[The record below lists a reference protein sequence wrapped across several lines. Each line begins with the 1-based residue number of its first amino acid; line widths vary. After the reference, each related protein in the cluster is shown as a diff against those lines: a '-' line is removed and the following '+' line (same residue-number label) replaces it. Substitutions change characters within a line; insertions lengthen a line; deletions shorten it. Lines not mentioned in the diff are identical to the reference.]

1 MTIEDGARL
10 AQESWG
16 WAERLGGVAAVPD
29 SAVAAAQGA
38 LRAAQA
44 TAAAADRDLAWHM
57 ALTPVG
63 RLLQPAM
70 PASTA
75 TTGATGTPA
84 PSAAAEPDAPALAD
98 RIRALGEAAGRH
110 AGTAFV
116 RTRTALAVAQA
127 QALDALPSAERAAR
141 PLLGLAYARKDM
153 FHRAGEPSECGS
165 RILRGHVPKTTAT
178 VLERLD
184 AAGAIDLGA
193 LHMAE
198 FAMSPTGFNA
208 QLGHGRNPWS
218 AEHVSGGSSS
228 GSGVAVAARLAGAA
242 LGSDTG
248 GSVRLPAAICGVTGL
263 KPTQHLVSVH
273 GVMPLAPSLDCV
285 GFLAPSARDC
295 ARLLSAVSGPDRRD
309 PACLDVP
316 RTDYEAGIGTPLGG
330 ADHVAVPR
338 LPADAPASDEVRAML
353 AAFVEQLRAQG
364 VRTTEVTLPDLAELG
379 LLCTLVLGAEA
390 ASMHR
395 RWLAERPQDYGEQ
408 VRRRLER
415 GLLYPAAQYVDA
427 LRLRPV
433 LLQRF
438 LARCLPGDAQALVL
452 PVLPHAVPTIA
463 ETTAGTEEEVEQRFG
478 HFSFW
483 TRAINYLGV
492 PALALPAGHTGNG
505 LPNGV
510 QLVGRPCGERA
521 LLRIGHHYQGATDWH
536 LRTPSPSIP

>member
-1 MTIEDGARL
+1 MKSDDAAQWAQDSWAWAGRL
-10 AQESWG
+10 S
-16 WAERLGGVAAVPD
+16 GVAAVPG
-29 SAVAAAQGA
+29 SAVAAAEGA

-44 TAAAADRDLAWHM
+44 TGAAADRQLAWHM
-57 ALTPVG
+57 GLAPFGKSLYPAASAASAPTPG
-63 RLLQPAM
+63 N
-70 PASTA
+70 
-75 TTGATGTPA
+75 PA
-84 PSAAAEPDAPALAD
+84 PPVPPDTPGMVAQGLAD
-98 RIRALGEAAGRH
+98 RVRAQGEAAERH

-116 RTRTALAVAQA
+116 RTRTAAAVAQA
-127 QALDALPSAERAAR
+127 RALEALPPAGRVQR

-153 FHRAGEPSECGS
+153 FDRAGEPSECGS
-165 RILRGHVPKTTAT
+165 RILRGHVADATAT

-208 QLGHGRNPWS
+208 HWGHGRNPWS
-218 AEHVSGGSSS
+218 GSHVSGGSSS
-228 GSGVAVAARLAGAA
+228 GSGVAVAAGLVGAA

-285 GFLAPSARDC
+285 GFLAPSAHAC
-295 ARLLSAVSGPDRRD
+295 ARLLSAVSGPDPRD
-309 PACLDVP
+309 PACLDVA
-316 RTDYEAGIGTPLGG
+316 RADYAAGIGAPLDGSIQ
-330 ADHVAVPR
+330 VAVPR

-353 AAFVEQLRAQG
+353 AAVVEQLRAQG
-364 VRTTEVTLPDLAELG
+364 VRIAEVTLPDLAELG

-390 ASMHR
+390 ASIHR

-415 GLLYPAAQYVDA
+415 GLLYPAAHYVDA

-438 LARCLPGDAQALVL
+438 LAQCLPGDTQALLL

-463 ETTAGTEEEVEQRFG
+463 ETTAGSDDEIEQRFG

-492 PALALPAGHTGNG
+492 PALALPAGRTGNG

-521 LLRIGHHYQGATDWH
+521 LLRIGHHYQNATDWH
-536 LRTPSPSIP
+536 RRTPSPEP

>member
-1 MTIEDGARL
+1 MTIDEGARL
-10 AQESWG
+10 AQESWA
-16 WAERLGGVAAVPD
+16 WATRLSGVAAVPD
-29 SAVAAAQGA
+29 SAVAAAQGPA
-38 LRAAQA
+38 RAARA
-44 TAAAADRDLAWHM
+44 TGAAADRELAWHM
-57 ALTPVG
+57 ALSPFG
-63 RLLQPAM
+63 QAL
-70 PASTA
+70 
-75 TTGATGTPA
+75 G
-84 PSAAAEPDAPALAD
+84 AAAAAGPPAQPTEPQADAGPVAE
-98 RIRALGEAAGRH
+98 RIRAQAEACAQH

-116 RTRTALAVAQA
+116 RTRSAAAVAQA
-127 QALDALPSAERAAR
+127 RALDALPAAARAQR

-153 FHRAGEPSECGS
+153 FHRAGEATECGS
-165 RILRGHVPKTTAT
+165 RILRGHVSDLTAT

-208 QLGHGRNPWS
+208 HLGHGRNPWS
-218 AEHVSGGSSS
+218 AAHVSGGSSS
-228 GSGVAVAARLAGAA
+228 GSGVAVAARLVGAA

-285 GFLAPSARDC
+285 GFLAPSAHDC
-295 ARLLSAVSGPDRRD
+295 ARLLSAVSGPDPHD
-309 PACLDVP
+309 PACLDRP
-316 RTDYEAGIGTPLGG
+316 RTDYAAGIDTPLDG
-330 ADHVAVPR
+330 AVHVAVPR
-338 LPADAPASDEVRAML
+338 LPADAPASDEVRTML
-353 AAFVEQLRAQG
+353 AAVVEQLRAQG
-364 VRTTEVTLPDLAELG
+364 VRTTEVALPDLAELG

-415 GLLYPAAQYVDA
+415 GLLYPAAHYVDA
-427 LRLRPV
+427 LRLRPL

-438 LARCLPGDAQALVL
+438 LAQCLPGDAQALVL

-463 ETTAGTEEEVEQRFG
+463 ETTAGSEEEIEQRFG

-492 PALALPAGHTGNG
+492 PALALPAGRTGNG

-536 LRTPSPSIP
+536 LRTPHN